1 MKKLLFSFVV
11 LLFSCG
17 EKPESDEMSYT
28 SLDSITLSRPIPS
41 TREEVNLLPEAR
53 EQALEWLAY
62 IAAQNEIDKLKSA
75 NLGETIESA
84 RPLAQIMESLRNT
97 VPDSLDS
104 KAVNA
109 RLSVIVTKA
118 KTLEQLAHR
127 RKLDAEKI
135 TRAASEIPG
144 EFNNFKIQLNELFL
158 KTLEDFEAEL
168 DRFEIERDSIPA
180 DSLFVE

>member
-1 MKKLLFSFVV
+1 MKKLVFSFVV
-11 LLFSCG
+11 LLYSCG
-17 EKPESDEMSYT
+17 EKSASDEMSYS
-28 SLDSITLSRPIPS
+28 SLDSTTLSQPIPS

-62 IAAQNEIDKLKSA
+62 IAAQNEIDKLKGAS
-75 NLGETIESA
+75 LGETIESA

-104 KAVNA
+104 KAVHA
-109 RLSVIVTKA
+109 RLSVILTKA
-118 KTLEQLAHR
+118 KTLEQLAYR

-135 TRAASEIPG
+135 TRTASEIPT

-158 KTLEDFEAEL
+158 KTLEEFEAEL
-168 DRFEIERDSIPA
+168 DRFEVERDSIPA
-180 DSLFVE
+180 DSLFVD